1 MENEYYTIKSAA
13 SLLGVTTLTLRN
25 WDKQGKLIPYRH
37 PFNNYRLYK
46 KNQIEEILE
55 RLERRRDIPRKIEV
69 SISRV
74 LFQFHLSD
82 KAATLRIPR
91 DCGVAPAHSRTLN
104 VVFDS
109 ARQNWRNHLSRSEIA
124 SGLKPLRTSP
134 QLDIRNW
141 NKELENQCKP

>member
-69 SISRV
+69 ALIEE
-74 LFQFHLSD
+74 
-82 KAATLRIPR
+82 K
-91 DCGVAPAHSRTLN
+91 G
-104 VVFDS
+104 
-109 ARQNWRNHLSRSEIA
+109 E
-124 SGLKPLRTSP
+124 
-134 QLDIRNW
+134 
-141 NKELENQCKP
+141 